1 MGLDWDLLSCR
12 LRGVTGASGRMPEWP
27 CHGLGYGPRATTV
40 AGAGAR
46 RQVARYVRSQNCVR
60 LVRGKSSVAEW
71 VTRLIS
77 TCFGGV
83 T

>member
-40 AGAGAR
+40 AGAGG
-46 RQVARYVRSQNCVR
+46 
-60 LVRGKSSVAEW
+60 RGQEASGALCEKSELCQ
-71 VTRLIS
+71 T
-77 TCFGGV
+77 G
-83 T
+83 